1 MLAISPSAAEG
12 LRGMLSAVNPSA
24 DSGVRLALGHN
35 GGGLDDFEL
44 VVSEHPPGS
53 DETLCQHGV
62 EIRVAS
68 DAVAELDDKL
78 LDARVQSGVLRFR
91 LVSR

>member
-1 MLAISPSAAEG
+1 MLTISTSAAEG

-24 DSGVRLALGHN
+24 DAGVRLALGDN

-44 VVSEHPPGS
+44 VVSEDPPGS
-53 DETLCQHGV
+53 DQTLCQHGV
-62 EIRVAS
+62 RIHVAS

-78 LDARVQSGVLRFR
+78 LDAQVERGVLRFR
-91 LVSR
+91 LVPR